1 MTNDKKTDEEIIE
14 TQNEVNTN
22 SHDHSA
28 VVTRQSIGSYLK
40 SVREEKKLSIKVVA
54 SHTKISVTNLELLES
69 NRFEELPNIAYLKG
83 FVRNYAKI
91 LGLNQDQA
99 VDVLIKTYGK
109 DEEEFHMPSPETEIK
124 VEAPH
129 PLETEIKQETSNK
142 VVKIAGVIV
151 AAVML
156 SFYLFKNASN
166 NEQANEAASNN
177 TLQEKEY
184 EVVPET
190 TETVV
195 DTNGPSVEV
204 QNLAEA
210 KEELAKIEEQKETPI
225 EVTKVEAPKVEAKIE
240 PKKEEKKEEKK
251 DEKKDEKLELRPIP
265 TPLYSISKKSTD
277 ELTEWLP
284 ENFKNSVVEGK
295 QNIFINAVEGSSWI
309 TYKADNDPV
318 KKFVL
323 EEGKMLMIRGD
334 EVRVFLGNVHVT
346 KIFLNNKL
354 LDISSKSGVKSL
366 VFPNESVQK
375 YRLPLFVFNKDGSV
389 STSDEIEQE

>member
-40 SVREEKKLSIKVVA
+40 SVREQKKLSIKVVA

-91 LGLNQDQA
+91 LGLDQNKA

-124 VEAPH
+124 VETPH

-166 NEQANEAASNN
+166 NDQANEAASNN
-177 TLQEKEY
+177 ALQEKEF

-190 TETVV
+190 IETIA
-195 DTNGPSVEV
+195 DTNEPSAEV
-204 QNLAEA
+204 QNLTEA
-210 KEELAKIEEQKETPI
+210 KEELAKIEEQKEAPVEI
-225 EVTKVEAPKVEAKIE
+225 VKVEATKVEAKPE
-240 PKKEEKKEEKK
+240 PKKEEKKE
-251 DEKKDEKLELRPIP
+251 EKKDEKLELRPIP

-277 ELTEWLP
+277 ELKDWLP

-389 STSDEIEQE
+389 STSDEIVQE